1 MDNTIYLSNDLADL
15 PQNPVGVNRLLW
27 PKDQRALQTGIF
39 ANIGFVQV
47 FMAKSR
53 GFVFGL
59 LWCNSHKLFFNGKN
73 QDDGNIQAIAYD
85 IQMKISGTILIALL
99 DQGDQFT
106 HFKVLFNA

>member
-1 MDNTIYLSNDLADL
+1 MYNSIYLSNDLSGL
-15 PQNPVGVNRLLW
+15 TQNPVGVNRLLW
-27 PKDQRALQTGIF
+27 PKDQRALETGMF
-39 ANIGFVQV
+39 MTVGFVQV
-47 FMAKSR
+47 IMAKSR

-59 LWCNSHKLFFNGKN
+59 LWSNSHKLFFNGKN

-85 IQMKISGTILIALL
+85 LQMKINGTILIAPL